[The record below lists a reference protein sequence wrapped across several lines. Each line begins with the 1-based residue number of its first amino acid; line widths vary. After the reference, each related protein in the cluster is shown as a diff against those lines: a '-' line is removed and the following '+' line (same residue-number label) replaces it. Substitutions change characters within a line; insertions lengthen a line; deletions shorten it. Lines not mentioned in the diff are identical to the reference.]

1 MKDEIRGEY
10 QTKMP
15 VGHFLTSLSSHLS
28 TMTYSL
34 SLLLTDLSVVGGD
47 DGDAV
52 GGVAQQPHVLEHR
65 HHVLRLAKVLRVG
78 EGAR

>member
-1 MKDEIRGEY
+1 MNECCILLFCHHIY
-10 QTKMP
+10 LPWPWPTC
-15 VGHFLTSLSSHLS
+15 SS
-28 TMTYSL
+28 